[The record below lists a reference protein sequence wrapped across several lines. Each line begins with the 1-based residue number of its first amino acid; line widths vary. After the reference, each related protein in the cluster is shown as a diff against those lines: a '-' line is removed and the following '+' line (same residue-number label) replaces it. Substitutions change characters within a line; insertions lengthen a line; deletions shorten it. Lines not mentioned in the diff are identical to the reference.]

1 MKKKK
6 LEKKLRKKVLKFSE
20 WGKRHG
26 VPYAS
31 IYYMLGGFVAEG
43 DFIYFM
49 GETDGGVKVT
59 RTEFLGGEDE

>member
-1 MKKKK
+1 MNKKK
-6 LEKKLRKKVLKFSE
+6 LERKLRKKVRKFAE

-31 IYYMLGGFVAEG
+31 IYYMLDGFVTEG
-43 DFIYFM
+43 DFIYFS

-59 RTEFLGGEDE
+59 RTGFLGDEDE